1 MTDTTTAH
9 LSSARARRRPL
20 IRGIALTGVMSL
32 LAASILLATP
42 TPAWA
47 KDYPSWDDVTAARSD
62 EASTTRAIAD
72 IQNLLAT
79 LRSEVVAAQ
88 ADADAKGDMWIEA
101 DLVYQEAVVKT
112 EKLQAQA
119 GAATDVA
126 EASRTRIGQMA
137 AQMSRGI
144 SADSSTLM
152 FGSTGNV
159 DDLLYG
165 LSLSSKLAEQSN
177 NMLEKAT
184 ADRNTAQALTD
195 QAEVAATVLAELKA
209 TAEAAF
215 VEAQEVS
222 ALAEAKVVE
231 QADNEARLNQQLT
244 VLTERRTAVETDYQ
258 AGVAERQAAAAR
270 AAAAAALAASEVSSS
285 GWARPV
291 SGYISSPFGW
301 RIHPIAKVQR
311 LHTGTDISSGCGQ
324 PQYSASSGTVTY
336 AGRNGGYGNF
346 VLIDNG
352 GGIST
357 AYAHIVDGGILVSK
371 GQQVSVGQN
380 IARTGTT
387 GASTGCHSHFE
398 VRQNGVTIDPVP
410 FLRDRGTGLG

>member
-1 MTDTTTAH
+1 MTDKTTAH
-9 LSSARARRRPL
+9 LSSGPARRRSL
-20 IRGIALTGVMSL
+20 IRSVALTGVMTL
-32 LAASILLATP
+32 LAASVLLTAP

-47 KDYPSWDDVTAARSD
+47 KDYPSWDDVAAARSD

-72 IQNLLAT
+72 IRNLLAT

-88 ADADAKGDMWIEA
+88 ADADAKGDLWIEA

-112 EKLQAQA
+112 ERLQAQA
-119 GAATDVA
+119 TAAMGVA
-126 EASRTRIGQMA
+126 EASRTQVGQMV

-144 SADSSTLM
+144 SSDSSTVM
-152 FGSTGNV
+152 FGSAGNV
-159 DDLLYG
+159 DDLLYRLA
-165 LSLSSKLAEQSN
+165 LSNKLAEQSN

-184 ADRNTAQALTD
+184 ADSNTAQALTD
-195 QAEVAATVLAELKA
+195 QAETAATVLAELKA
-209 TAEAAF
+209 AAEAAF

-231 QADNEARLNQQLT
+231 QADNEARLNQQLA
-244 VLTERRTAVETDYQ
+244 VLTERRAAVETDYQ

-291 SGYISSPFGW
+291 GGNITSPFGW
-301 RIHPIAKVQR
+301 RIHPIAKVKR
-311 LHTGTDISSGCGQ
+311 LHTGTDIGSGCGQ
-324 PQYSASSGTVTY
+324 PQYASSSGTVTY

-357 AYAHIVDGGILVSK
+357 AYAHITDGGILVAK
-371 GQQVSVGQN
+371 GQQVAVGQN

-387 GASTGCHSHFE
+387 GASTGCHAHIE
-398 VRQNGVTIDPVP
+398 IRQNGVTIDPVS
-410 FLRDRGTGLG
+410 FLRDRGAGLG